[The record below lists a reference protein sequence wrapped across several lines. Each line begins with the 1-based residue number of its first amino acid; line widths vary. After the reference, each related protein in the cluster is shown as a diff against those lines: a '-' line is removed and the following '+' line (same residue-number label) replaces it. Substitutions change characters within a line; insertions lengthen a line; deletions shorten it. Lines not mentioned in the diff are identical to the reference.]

1 MTYVCLVL
9 VVFHLSLDVILYGV
23 SIVTDNNE
31 LSAARVK
38 DVDVTGNLFSTEI
51 DAGVSELC

>member
-1 MTYVCLVL
+1 MSSACG
-9 VVFHLSLDVILYGV
+9 LSFIIRRYFITLYGV

-31 LSAARVK
+31 LSAARVQ
-38 DVDVTGNLFSTEI
+38 DAADTGNLFTTEI